1 VSAVETP
8 PPPEETAV
16 EPRCPRCGAP
26 MGETQEWCLNCGAA
40 VGTRVVAAR
49 GWRVPIALALA
60 LLAIAAIAV
69 AIAIVQLADDTD
81 QVAQQPPAESAAT
94 GAVPTVTPSA
104 TPPTATAPESTL
116 TPDPTLPEASGQ
128 ETPTPS
134 PGATGSDE
142 DADDEP
148 SSSGSASSSGSGGD
162 AEWPASKS
170 GWTVV
175 LASDTSESAARDKA
189 EDFAADGIAGVGVL
203 DSDDFSSLRGGF
215 WVVFAG
221 QYDSQSEAADALD
234 GIDARDAYIRRIE
247 PD

>member
-8 PPPEETAV
+8 PPPEETVA

-26 MGETQEWCLNCGAA
+26 MSEAQEWCLNCGAA
-40 VGTRVVAAR
+40 VGTRVVAAP
-49 GWRVPIALALA
+49 GWRVPIAIAVA

-81 QVAQQPPAESAAT
+81 QVAQQQPAEAASQ
-94 GAVPTVTPSA
+94 AVPAPTATPSA
-104 TPPTATAPESTL
+104 AATPESTL

-128 ETPTPS
+128 ETPTPD
-134 PGATGSDE
+134 TGGS
-142 DADDEP
+142 
-148 SSSGSASSSGSGGD
+148 SSSGGGGD
-162 AEWPASKS
+162 AEWPASKT

-175 LASDTSESAARDKA
+175 LASDTSESDARDKA
-189 EDFAADGIAGVGVL
+189 EDFAADGISGVGVL
-203 DSDDFSSLRGGF
+203 DSDDFPSLRGGF

-247 PD
+247 PA

>member
-1 VSAVETP
+1 MSSVETP
-8 PPPEETAV
+8 PPPEETAA

-26 MGETQEWCLNCGAA
+26 MTEQQEWCLNCGAA
-40 VGTRVVAAR
+40 VGTRVVAAP
-49 GWRVPIALALA
+49 GWRVPIAIAAA

-81 QVAQQPPAESAAT
+81 QVAQEPPPEAAT
-94 GAVPTVTPSA
+94 QAVPTPAPTVTPPAA
-104 TPPTATAPESTL
+104 TTPESTL
-116 TPDPTLPEASGQ
+116 TPDPTLPEASGR
-128 ETPTPS
+128 ETPTPTPDTS
-134 PGATGSDE
+134 GSTGSTG
-142 DADDEP
+142 
-148 SSSGSASSSGSGGD
+148 SSSSSSRGD

-175 LASDTSESAARDKA
+175 LASDTSESRAREKA
-189 EDFAADGIAGVGVL
+189 EDFAADGISGVGVL

-221 QYDSQSEAADALD
+221 QYDSQSEASDALD

-247 PD
+247 PA

>member
-1 VSAVETP
+1 MSAVETP
-8 PPPEETAV
+8 PPPEEAV
-16 EPRCPRCGAP
+16 AEPRCPRCGAP
-26 MGETQEWCLNCGAA
+26 MGEAQEWCLNCGAA
-40 VGTRVVAAR
+40 VGTRVVAAP
-49 GWRVPIALALA
+49 GWRVPIAIAVA

-81 QVAQQPPAESAAT
+81 QVAQQPPAEAAAQ
-94 GAVPTVTPSA
+94 AVPAPTA
-104 TPPTATAPESTL
+104 TPPAAATPESTL

-128 ETPTPS
+128 ETPQPTPES
-134 PGATGSDE
+134 ESGGTGTGSG
-142 DADDEP
+142 
-148 SSSGSASSSGSGGD
+148 SGGGGD
-162 AEWPASKS
+162 AEWPASKT

-175 LASDTSESAARDKA
+175 LASDSSESDARDKA

-221 QYDSQSEAADALD
+221 QYDSQSAAADALD

-247 PD
+247 PA

>member
-8 PPPEETAV
+8 PPPEEAV
-16 EPRCPRCGAP
+16 AEPRCPRCGAP
-26 MGETQEWCLNCGAA
+26 MTETQEWCLNCGAA

-49 GWRVPIALALA
+49 GWRVPIAIAAA

-81 QVAQQPPAESAAT
+81 QVAQEPPADTAAQAPPPAAT
-94 GAVPTVTPSA
+94 ATA
-104 TPPTATAPESTL
+104 TPPAAATPEATL

-134 PGATGSDE
+134 PESSESESPSSG
-142 DADDEP
+142 
-148 SSSGSASSSGSGGD
+148 SSSGRGGD
-162 AEWPASKS
+162 AEWPASKT

-175 LASDTSESAARDKA
+175 LASDSSESEARDKA

-221 QYDSQSEAADALD
+221 QYDSQSQAADALD

-247 PD
+247 PA